1 MQDFGLGDLAWILV
15 ALAVAVFLMGGA
27 PQAIGRAFMRRYYPH
42 GFMSR
47 TDVSVM
53 DESGAEVDDESL
65 TTTTLQNDNNSIAIT
80 TTEHN
85 ALLFAA
91 KADALAALVHA
102 GKVGETEGIKLVF
115 GVGPSSSNKTYQ
127 AARELLKARLAR
139 LQPEKFKLTPEQEQF
154 RERLGLSN
162 HSNN

>member
-15 ALAVAVFLMGGA
+15 ALAVAVFLMSGG
-27 PQAIGRAFMRRYYPH
+27 PQAIGRAFMRRYYPY

-47 TDVSVM
+47 A
-53 DESGAEVDDESL
+53 AELVTDDERAELLGESL
-65 TTTTLQNDNNSIAIT
+65 ATTTPQNDNNGIAIT
-80 TTEHN
+80 ATEHN

-115 GVGPSSSNKTYQ
+115 GVGPSSSSKTYQ

-139 LQPEKFKLTPEQEQF
+139 LQPERFKLTPEQEQF

-162 HSNN
+162 HSN